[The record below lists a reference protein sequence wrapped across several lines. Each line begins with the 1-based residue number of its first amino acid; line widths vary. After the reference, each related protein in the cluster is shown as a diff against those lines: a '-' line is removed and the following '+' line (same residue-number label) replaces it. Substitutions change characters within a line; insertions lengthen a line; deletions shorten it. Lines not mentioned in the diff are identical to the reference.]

1 VKEEHGHD
9 KAQTKENK
17 RHSKKK
23 VVEPEL
29 KLELL
34 YAFWKE
40 PESIVIF

>member
-1 VKEEHGHD
+1 
-9 KAQTKENK
+9 
-17 RHSKKK
+17 